1 MSNRA
6 KWAHWKR
13 PKSDKY
19 GCVKRWLLG
28 IVCLAMGVLLLLSAL
43 EGFDEH
49 ILWFRSFSFV
59 YGRPAVASTVG
70 LLVLGS
76 VLILVGVASFIFRE

>member
-13 PKSDKY
+13 PKPDKH
-19 GCVKRWLLG
+19 RWAKQRLFG
-28 IVCLAMGVLLLLSAL
+28 MVCLPMGVLLLLSGL
-43 EGFDEH
+43 DGLNEH

-70 LLVLGS
+70 LLFLGS
-76 VLILVGVASFIFRE
+76 VLILVGVASFIFHE